1 MYCWT
6 HYGHNVKVISYIYT
20 ELCLHTNIIVRAGD
34 IVIPDKTS
42 KQTHT
47 FRSVVL
53 NRRGSFEVEINVS
66 NKREPVYIRNLSS
79 ANITWNIG
87 CIELLNFDKANLG
100 ENITAV
106 YFDMYIVFILNLNVD
121 S

>member
-1 MYCWT
+1 MLAIQT
-6 HYGHNVKVISYIYT
+6 FN
-20 ELCLHTNIIVRAGD
+20 VRAGD

-53 NRRGSFEVEINVS
+53 NRRGSFEVEIYVS
-66 NKREPVYIRNLSS
+66 YTREPVYTHNLSS

-87 CIELLNFDKANLG
+87 CIELPNVDKANLG
-100 ENITAV
+100 ESITA
-106 YFDMYIVFILNLNVD
+106 MYLCALYLYLSIHELDQPKF
-121 S
+121 

>member
-1 MYCWT
+1 VLAIQT
-6 HYGHNVKVISYIYT
+6 FN
-20 ELCLHTNIIVRAGD
+20 VRAGD

-53 NRRGSFEVEINVS
+53 NRRGSFEVEIYVS
-66 NKREPVYIRNLSS
+66 YTREPVYTHNLSS

-87 CIELLNFDKANLG
+87 CIELPNVDKANLG
-100 ENITAV
+100 ESITAM
-106 YFDMYIVFILNLNVD
+106 YFYMYIVFIFNHT
-121 S
+121 